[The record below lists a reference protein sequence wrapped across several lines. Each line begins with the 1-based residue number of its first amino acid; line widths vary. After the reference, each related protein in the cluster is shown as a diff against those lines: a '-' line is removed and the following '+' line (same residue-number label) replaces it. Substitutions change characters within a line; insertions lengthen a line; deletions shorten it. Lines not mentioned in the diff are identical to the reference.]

1 MSLHIHMLHPHSAV
15 AKSYWIYLSI
25 LMAITII
32 QTLVSSS
39 VDAEV
44 TSPPAAFPQF
54 CRVLNSGPHCSIRV
68 VPRFWFQGSHR
79 ILAQTRYLIF
89 GALPI
94 PSSSA
99 SCPHSYPP
107 PTAHCSC
114 WEPLVGPPPPRML
127 SFSTKVCPCTCC
139 SFCLENHSPFA
150 SLANFVILWSS
161 AKDSTPQ
168 GNNGSP
174 CG

>member
-1 MSLHIHMLHPHSAV
+1 MLSLHIHMLHPHSAV

-114 WEPLVGPPPPRML
+114 WEPLVGPPPAQDALFLNQGLSLHML
-127 SFSTKVCPCTCC
+127 LFLFGKSFP
-139 SFCLENHSPFA
+139 FCFP
-150 SLANFVILWSS
+150 
-161 AKDSTPQ
+161 
-168 GNNGSP
+168 G
-174 CG
+174 